1 MILVMSQNACGHDF
15 NKWIPICLSD
25 KSFIVISV
33 DTLLTWG
40 ATYKKL
46 APDEIIFIEGAEAHF
61 YYQLV
66 SGSVRWVNVFD
77 DGREFI
83 QTMVEPGE
91 CFGELAL
98 FDDQDYVA
106 TAIAN
111 EPSIIIRLDKDSF
124 QRLLKSDSE
133 IHFEFTRQL
142 VKEMR
147 FKFLLVRELAQPD
160 PEHRLMTL
168 ISYFKKTGRNIS
180 LNQKKVQLTRQHI
193 ADMTGLRVETVI
205 RAVKALERK
214 GFLSVQH
221 GKVYCQP

>member
-1 MILVMSQNACGHDF
+1 MILVMSQNACCHDF
-15 NKWIPICLSD
+15 NKWIPLCLSD

-180 LNQKKVQLTRQHI
+180 LNQKKVQLTRQQI

>member
-180 LNQKKVQLTRQHI
+180 LNQKKVQLTRQQI

>member
-1 MILVMSQNACGHDF
+1 
-15 NKWIPICLSD
+15 
-25 KSFIVISV
+25 VISI

-46 APDEIIFIEGAEAHF
+46 ATEEIIFDEGVEAHY

-66 SGSVRWVNVFD
+66 SGSVRWVNVFE

-98 FDDQDYVA
+98 FDDQEYVA
-106 TAIAN
+106 SAIAN
-111 EPSIIIRLDKDSF
+111 EPSLILRLDKVSF
-124 QRLLKSDSE
+124 QRLLKSDPQ

-160 PEHRLMTL
+160 PEHRLKTL
-168 ISYFKKTGRNIS
+168 ISYFKRTGRNINP
-180 LNQKKVQLTRQHI
+180 LRNKVQLTRQQI

-205 RAVKALERK
+205 RAIKALERK
-214 GFLSVQH
+214 GFLSVLH
-221 GKVYCQP
+221 GKVYC

>member
-15 NKWIPICLSD
+15 NKWIPLCLSD

-61 YYQLV
+61 FYQLV

-147 FKFLLVRELAQPD
+147 FKFLLVRELARPD

-168 ISYFKKTGRNIS
+168 ISYFKKTGRNINP
-180 LNQKKVQLTRQHI
+180 LRNKVQLTRQQI

-205 RAVKALERK
+205 RAIKALERK
-214 GFLSVQH
+214 GFLSVLH
-221 GKVYCQP
+221 GKVYC